1 MVVYQLMLTATYEP
15 VVERSVQKW
24 RRPESMEPPR
34 PSSVFS
40 KCDPLTRGVCDN
52 PSPSKKGTIDAY
64 DTTPGKP

>member
-40 KCDPLTRGVCDN
+40 KCDPLTRGVEYD
-52 PSPSKKGTIDAY
+52 
-64 DTTPGKP
+64 DTTPGQPGLSA